1 MSLNHLYELMI
12 HFHTYKNIELLNQGV
27 YQIKSRIYAMIDNKK
42 YYAIPYF
49 FTESRDLE
57 NLYQTEEH
65 SNKNPFIINNAINEN
80 NYEYTTKSFFIKYA
94 DEEIELD
101 EFCYF
106 RIEIPE
112 KFAKDGINF
121 FCQFDL
127 WSSDLPNSSSTGE
140 QKSQKEKDYNSIIPK
155 LNFKYIQTET
165 VEITNNQN
173 DQFEVSDAF
182 NETYSPIV
190 FHANYFSL
198 LRVSIHKILID
209 YKIRVDINELPYLLE
224 DPENKIE
231 KKENANNKDNKENTN
246 PIALINFILEDKDI
260 KNEIENDMINK
271 LYKKFVFR
279 LINSYIGVKN
289 RLNYLTA
296 KLIEENMKAEYSMF
310 LNNQPLIIYSE
321 ENDEKTINLHNDEDL
336 SDVLNSIK
344 NLGGRISDHSKD
356 YIGYRI
362 FKEINVIS
370 SQVLYIWHKYI
381 ELLRNFPAP
390 VNFIMQLDFTKNLKE
405 DLFKFLKKSTIKIPD
420 STSLVFPSDEN
431 MQTINNTEAEKIRKS
446 IKDSYIKP
454 PFENSSYKITPD
466 IFPVLFE
473 ETYTKNMT
481 NPNIDSSKKINE
493 NKNINNNININNNN
507 IKKENTPKV
516 IEQKHDTNLGLHL
529 IVLVHGFEGN
539 SNDMRIL
546 KNEIGL
552 INPSIVFLP
561 SAANQD
567 DTGAD
572 VIQMGKKLATE
583 VKTYIKEW
591 NNGLIFKKI
600 SFIGHSIGG
609 VIIRAALPSLEEF
622 KDKFWF
628 YMSLSSP
635 HLGYVFSDSTLIK
648 TGMWVLKRWKG
659 SKSLEQFMQNDHK
672 DLNETCLYKLSEY
685 NGLNWFKYVY
695 LLSSHQDNYSP
706 YESSRIQFNSNSL
719 GNDKKSENY
728 KFMALNILRKLTNI
742 SLKRIDVN
750 FLIQEKNFD
759 TFIGRTA
766 HIQFLENTDFMKIL
780 FYNMEDLFK

>member
-1 MSLNHLYELMI
+1 MSLNYLYELMI

-27 YQIKSRIYAMIDNKK
+27 YQIKSKIYTTLNNKK
-42 YYAIPYF
+42 YYALPYF
-49 FTESRDLE
+49 YTESKDLE
-57 NLYQTEEH
+57 NLYQTDEQ
-65 SNKNPFIINNAINEN
+65 SNKNPFAINAEISEKN

-112 KFAKDGINF
+112 QYAKNGFNF
-121 FCQFDL
+121 YCQFEL
-127 WSSDLPNSSSTGE
+127 YSSDLPSQSSGE
-140 QKSQKEKDYNSIIPK
+140 QKSQKDLNNGI
-155 LNFKYIQTET
+155 LNFKFKNIQSEI
-165 VEITNNQN
+165 VDITNKPIENFDVN
-173 DQFEVSDAF
+173 DVF
-182 NETYSPIV
+182 NESYSPIV
-190 FHANYFSL
+190 YHSNYSSL

-209 YKIRVDINELPYLLE
+209 YKIRMDINELPFLLE
-224 DPENKIE
+224 DQETKTE
-231 KKENANNKDNKENTN
+231 KKENTNDTKDNKDKNNN
-246 PIALINFILEDKDI
+246 PISLINFILSEKEI
-260 KNEIENDMINK
+260 NNEINVTLINK

-289 RLNYLTA
+289 RLTFLTS

-321 ENDEKTINLHNDEDL
+321 ETDEKIINLHNDEDL
-336 SDVLNSIK
+336 NDVLYSIQ
-344 NLGGRISDHSKD
+344 NLGERISDHSKD

-370 SQVLYIWHKYI
+370 SQVIYIWHKYI
-381 ELLRNFPAP
+381 ELIRNFPAP
-390 VNFIMQLDFTKNLKE
+390 VNFIMQLDFTKKLKD
-405 DLFKFLKKSTIKIPD
+405 DLKKFLKKSTIKIPD
-420 STSLVFPSDEN
+420 STSLVFPSEEN
-431 MQTINNTEAEKIRKS
+431 IQSINNAKADEIRKTL
-446 IKDSYIKP
+446 KENYNKP
-454 PFENSSYKITPD
+454 VFENSNYKISPE
-466 IFPVLFE
+466 IYPILFE
-473 ETYTKNMT
+473 ETYTKNMNQNIETKKYIDNSVST
-481 NPNIDSSKKINE
+481 NYNDLKSK
-493 NKNINNNININNNN
+493 NNSASQTI
-507 IKKENTPKV
+507 EPKY
-516 IEQKHDTNLGLHL
+516 DNNLGLHL

-546 KNEIGL
+546 TTEIGL

-561 SAANQD
+561 SAANQE

-572 VIQMGKKLATE
+572 IIQMGKKLAAE
-583 VKTYIKEW
+583 VKSYIKEW

-609 VIIRAALPSLEEF
+609 VIIRAALPNLEEF

-628 YMSLSSP
+628 YLSLSSP

-659 SKSLEQFMQNDHK
+659 SKSLEQFMQNDNK

-719 GNDKKSENY
+719 SNDKKSENY
-728 KFMALNILRKLTNI
+728 KCMAFNILSKLTNNT
-742 SLKRIDVN
+742 LKRVDVN
-750 FLIQEKNFD
+750 FVIQEKNFD

-766 HIQFLENTDFMKIL
+766 HIQFLENTDFMKIM
-780 FYNMEDLFK
+780 FYNIEDLFK